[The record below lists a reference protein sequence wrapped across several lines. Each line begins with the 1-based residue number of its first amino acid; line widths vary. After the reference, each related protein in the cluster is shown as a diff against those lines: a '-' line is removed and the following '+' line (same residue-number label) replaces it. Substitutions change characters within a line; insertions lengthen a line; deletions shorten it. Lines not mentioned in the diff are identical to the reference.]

1 MSLILNVIVLIM
13 EVLYYSLFMKF
24 AKSEGKF
31 WKYLLLFSLISI
43 FFFFVGTNQ
52 IYSYLLLIIM
62 ILYGIK
68 FIVKIKIS
76 LYDAMFLFIML
87 LFKHI
92 IEIPFSLLL
101 YIFIKNIYIVTILV
115 GFIKV
120 IITLN
125 LKEKINKIYSK
136 ISKLWNNNNFYI
148 RYIFTTFMLLY
159 TIVSCL
165 YCIVKWM

>member
-1 MSLILNVIVLIM
+1 MLVLNVIVLIM

-24 AKSEGKF
+24 AKGEGKL
-31 WKYLLLFSLISI
+31 WRYLLSFGLMSTILFFI
-43 FFFFVGTNQ
+43 GTNH
-52 IYSYLLLIIM
+52 IYSYLLCIIM
-62 ILYGIK
+62 MLYGIK
-68 FIVKIKIS
+68 FIVKVKIS

-92 IEIPFSLLL
+92 IEIPFSLLF

-125 LKEKINKIYSK
+125 LKEKINKAYSK

>member
-1 MSLILNVIVLIM
+1 MLVLNVIVLIM

-24 AKSEGKF
+24 AKGEGKF
-31 WKYLLLFSLISI
+31 WRYLILFSLISI
-43 FFFFVGTNQ
+43 FFFFVGTKQ

-62 ILYGIK
+62 MLYGIK
-68 FIVKIKIS
+68 FIVKVKIS

-92 IEIPFSLLL
+92 IEIPFSLLF

-125 LKEKINKIYSK
+125 LKEKINKVYTK